1 MDSAVNEAHQPHQPQ
16 GDGPLERIAAI
27 EARLNDLTDV
37 AERVRSVE
45 SMLRGFVPRPDGRW
59 EYLAQC
65 NVSDLLAWRAA
76 FSSAAFVEQ
85 MMRTATVAGSRHE
98 NIVLAAQNAPDEGM
112 VVEFGVGEG
121 TSLGW
126 LQQELP
132 GRRVVGFDS
141 FEGLPEDWRSGFPQG
156 FFGHVNPED
165 FNGHELCVG
174 WFDETIPSFFAAND
188 DPIAL
193 LHVDCDLYSSTVT
206 VLEACMPRMVAGGV
220 IVFDEFFNYPAWE
233 QHEARAWREYLTAH
247 PEFQVEYV
255 AYVPSGEQIAV
266 RVSRPTPE

>member
-1 MDSAVNEAHQPHQPQ
+1 MDSGADVTAQSSIDDLLQHMSAMQAQLS
-16 GDGPLERIAAI
+16 DLSDLAERIRA
-27 EARLNDLTDV
+27 
-37 AERVRSVE
+37 VE
-45 SMLRGFVPRPDGRW
+45 SMLRGFLPRPDNRF

-85 MMRTATVAGSRHE
+85 MMHTATVVRSRRE
-98 NIVLAAQNAPDEGM
+98 NIMLAARNCPGEGM
-112 VVEFGVGEG
+112 ILEFGVGEG

-126 LQQELP
+126 LQEELP

-165 FNGHELCVG
+165 FDGRELCVG
-174 WFDETIPSFFAAND
+174 WFEDTIPTFFSTND
-188 DPIAL
+188 QPIAL

-206 VLEACMPRMVAGGV
+206 VLDACIPRMVDGGV
-220 IVFDEFFNYPAWE
+220 VVFDEFFNYPAWE
-233 QHEARAWREYLTAH
+233 QHEARAWQEYLAAH
-247 PEFQVEYV
+247 PEYRIEYV

-266 RVSRPTPE
+266 RVSRPTN

>member
-1 MDSAVNEAHQPHQPQ
+1 MDSVADEARPAQI
-16 GDGPLERIAAI
+16 DDLIERITAL
-27 EARLNDLTDV
+27 EGRLNDLTDI

-45 SMLRGFVPRPDGRW
+45 SMLRGFLPRPDNRW

-85 MMRTATVAGSRHE
+85 MMHTSTVCSSRQE
-98 NIVLAAQNAPDEGM
+98 NIRQAARNAPAEGM
-112 VVEFGVGEG
+112 ILEFGVGEG

-126 LQQELP
+126 LQEELP
-132 GRRVVGFDS
+132 ERRVVGFDS

-165 FNGHELCVG
+165 FDGRELCIG
-174 WFDETIPSFFAAND
+174 WFEDTIPAFFAAND

-206 VLEACMPRMVAGGV
+206 VLEACMPRMVDGGV

-233 QHEARAWREYLTAH
+233 QHEAKAWREYLTAH

-266 RVSRPTPE
+266 RVSRSTP